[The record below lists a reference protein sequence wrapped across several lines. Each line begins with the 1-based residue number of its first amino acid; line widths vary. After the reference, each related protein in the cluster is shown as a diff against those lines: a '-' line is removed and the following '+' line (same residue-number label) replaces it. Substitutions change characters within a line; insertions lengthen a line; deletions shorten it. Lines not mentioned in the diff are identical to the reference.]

1 MPVFITRDEIDS
13 AAVDAIVCP
22 ADCSLHSDFMQSFH
36 DPALESIFRM
46 HTKSGDVIVVPPVGL
61 ESRHILYVII
71 EGIENDRDKLARCY
85 SEVFEKAREYHFQS
99 IALPLF
105 PAYESTSLTPSQIYS
120 IVRRELR
127 HRPANENM
135 VIRLAMGRQRKIP
148 VYKNLIAD
156 VRDYMRNIQKQFFLS
171 GFSSSADTPLDNNA
185 FSVPKARQVP
195 HTSPKAPPPDTPM
208 EGSIQ
213 NSSIDSLPESIPA
226 EPEFPDAEAAD
237 FGSGTQYYLVP
248 DEDARVLDYQ
258 KKITTEPLDPIEVIN
273 FSRDLEI
280 IDESLFDP
288 VRNTFELEAGF
299 AETVLKKIDEKGLT
313 DPQCYTRANLSRAVF
328 NKLKQSALFPEKCSY
343 SPSKS
348 TALALAIA
356 LELSLDDA
364 NDLLKKAGFAISHSN
379 KRDIIVEYFLVH
391 QIYDIFAINEV
402 LFRFQQPPLG
412 SL

>member
-13 AAVDAIVCP
+13 VAADAIVCP
-22 ADCSLHSDFMQSFH
+22 TDCSLHSDFMQSFH

-46 HTKSGDVIVVPPVGL
+46 HTKPGDVIVVPPMST
-61 ESRHILYVII
+61 ESRYILYVVI
-71 EGIENDRDKLARCY
+71 EGIENDTGRLARCY
-85 SEVFEKAREYHFQS
+85 KEIFQKAGEYHFKS

-105 PAYESTSLTPSQIYS
+105 PAYEHTSLSPSQVYS
-120 IVRRELR
+120 IIRCELK
-127 HRPANENM
+127 HRPIDEDL

-156 VRDYMRNIQKQFFLS
+156 VKEYMRNVRKQFFLS
-171 GFSSSADTPLDNNA
+171 VFSSSADTPLDNNA
-185 FSVPKARQVP
+185 SSVPKARRIP
-195 HTSPKAPPPDTPM
+195 HASPKVPPPDTAI
-208 EGSIQ
+208 EGSIL
-213 NSSIDSLPESIPA
+213 NSSIDSPPDSLPA
-226 EPEFPDAEAAD
+226 EPAFPDAEAAD
-237 FGSGTQYYLVP
+237 FGSDTQYYFVP

-258 KKITTEPLDPIEVIN
+258 KKIAAESLEPFEDINIPLD
-273 FSRDLEI
+273 LQI

-288 VRNTFELEAGF
+288 VRNTFALEAGF

-328 NKLKQSALFPEKCSY
+328 NKLKQSALSPEKYSY

-348 TALALAIA
+348 TALALVIA

-364 NDLLKKAGFAISHSN
+364 NDLLKKAGFAISHSS
-379 KRDIIVEYFLVH
+379 KRDIIVEFFLVH

>member
-22 ADCSLHSDFMQSFH
+22 TDCSLHSDFMQSFH
-36 DPALESIFRM
+36 DPALESIFRI

-171 GFSSSADTPLDNNA
+171 GFSSSADTPLDNKA
-185 FSVPKARQVP
+185 FSVPKVRQVP
-195 HTSPKAPPPDTPM
+195 HTSPKAPPSDTPM

-273 FSRDLEI
+273 FSRVLEI

>member
-13 AAVDAIVCP
+13 VAVDAIVCP
-22 ADCSLHSDFMQSFH
+22 TDCSLRSDFMQSFR
-36 DPALESIFRM
+36 DPALETVFRM
-46 HTKSGDVIVVPPVGL
+46 HTKPGDVIVVPPVGS
-61 ESRHILYVII
+61 ESRHILYVVI

-85 SEVFEKAREYHFQS
+85 SDIFEKAGEYHFQS

-105 PAYESTSLTPSQIYS
+105 PAYDSTSLTPSQIYS

-127 HRPANENM
+127 HRPADENL
-135 VIRLAMGRQRKIP
+135 VIRLAMGRQGKIP

-156 VRDYMRNIQKQFFLS
+156 VRDYMKNARRQFFLS
-171 GFSSSADTPLDNNA
+171 ACAPSADASQDKNTYARPRAKCNL
-185 FSVPKARQVP
+185 PKMPAP
-195 HTSPKAPPPDTPM
+195 DSPK
-208 EGSIQ
+208 EGMLPQLS
-213 NSSIDSLPESIPA
+213 NSSRPESFSA
-226 EPEFPDAEAAD
+226 EAELVDTEAAD
-237 FGSGTQYYLVP
+237 FGSDKYYFVP
-248 DEDARVLDYQ
+248 DEDARVPDYQ
-258 KKITTEPLDPIEVIN
+258 KKITAESLEPFEDIN
-273 FSRDLEI
+273 IPLNLQI
-280 IDESLFDP
+280 IDGSFFDP
-288 VRNTFELEAGF
+288 ARNTLTLEEGF
-299 AETVLKKIDEKGLT
+299 AEAVLKKIDEKGLT

-328 NKLKQSALFPEKCSY
+328 NKLKQSAIAPEKYSY

-391 QIYDIFAINEV
+391 HIYDIFAINEV

>member
-22 ADCSLHSDFMQSFH
+22 TDCSLHSDFMQSFH
-36 DPALESIFRM
+36 DPALESIFRI

-171 GFSSSADTPLDNNA
+171 GFSSSADTPLDNKA
-185 FSVPKARQVP
+185 FSVPKVRQVP
-195 HTSPKAPPPDTPM
+195 HTSPKAPPSDTPM

-273 FSRDLEI
+273 FSRVLEI

-348 TALALAIA
+348 TALTLAIA

>member
-22 ADCSLHSDFMQSFH
+22 TDCSLHSDFMQSFH
-36 DPALESIFRM
+36 DPALESIFRI

-171 GFSSSADTPLDNNA
+171 GFSSSADTPLDNKA
-185 FSVPKARQVP
+185 FSVPKVRQVP
-195 HTSPKAPPPDTPM
+195 HTSPKAPPSDTPM

>member
-13 AAVDAIVCP
+13 VAVDAIVCP
-22 ADCSLHSDFMQSFH
+22 TDCSLHSDFMQSFH

-46 HTKSGDVIVVPPVGL
+46 HTKPGDVIVVPPIGA
-61 ESRHILYVII
+61 ESRYVLYVII
-71 EGIENDRDKLARCY
+71 EGIENDTAQLAMCY
-85 SEVFEKAREYHFQS
+85 KDIFEKAREYHFQS

-105 PAYESTSLTPSQIYS
+105 PAYENTSLTPSQIYG
-120 IVRRELR
+120 IVRHELK
-127 HRPANENM
+127 HRPTDENL
-135 VIRLAMGRQRKIP
+135 VIRLAMGRQGKIP

-156 VRDYMRNIQKQFFLS
+156 VRDYMRNVRKQFFLS
-171 GFSSSADTPLDNNA
+171 ACSSSADTPVDNNA
-185 FSVPKARQVP
+185 SSVPKPRRLPRA
-195 HTSPKAPPPDTPM
+195 SSKAPASDTSN
-208 EGSIQ
+208 EGSLL
-213 NSSIDSLPESIPA
+213 NFSIDSPPESLPA

-237 FGSGTQYYLVP
+237 FGSDKYYLLP

-258 KKITTEPLDPIEVIN
+258 KKITAESLEPFEDINIPLD
-273 FSRDLEI
+273 SQI

-288 VRNTFELEAGF
+288 VRNTFALEAGF

-328 NKLKQSALFPEKCSY
+328 NKLKQSALSPEKYSY

-348 TALALAIA
+348 TALALVIA

-364 NDLLKKAGFAISHSN
+364 NDLLKKAGFAISHSS

>member
-13 AAVDAIVCP
+13 VAVDAIVCP
-22 ADCSLHSDFMQSFH
+22 TDCSLRSDFMHSFR
-36 DPALESIFRM
+36 DPALEAVFRM
-46 HTKSGDVIVVPPVGL
+46 HTKPGDVIVVPPVGSEL
-61 ESRHILYVII
+61 RYILYVVI

-85 SEVFEKAREYHFQS
+85 SAIFEKAGEYHFQS

-127 HRPANENM
+127 HRPADENL
-135 VIRLAMGRQRKIP
+135 VIRLAMGRQGKIP

-156 VRDYMRNIQKQFFLS
+156 VRDYMKDARRQFFLS
-171 GFSSSADTPLDNNA
+171 ACAPSADASQDKNTYARPRAKCNL
-185 FSVPKARQVP
+185 PKMPAP
-195 HTSPKAPPPDTPM
+195 DSPK
-208 EGSIQ
+208 EGMLPQLS
-213 NSSIDSLPESIPA
+213 NSSRPESFSA
-226 EPEFPDAEAAD
+226 EAELVDAEAAD
-237 FGSGTQYYLVP
+237 FGSDKYYLAP
-248 DEDARVLDYQ
+248 DEDARVPDYQ
-258 KKITTEPLDPIEVIN
+258 KKINAESLEPFEDIN
-273 FSRDLEI
+273 IPLNLQI
-280 IDESLFDP
+280 IDGSFFDP
-288 VRNTFELEAGF
+288 ARNTLTLEEGF
-299 AETVLKKIDEKGLT
+299 AEAVLKKIDEKGLT

-328 NKLKQSALFPEKCSY
+328 NKLKQSAIAPEKYSY

-348 TALALAIA
+348 TALALVIA

-379 KRDIIVEYFLVH
+379 RRDIIVEYFLVH
-391 QIYDIFAINEV
+391 HIYDIFAINEV

>member
-22 ADCSLHSDFMQSFH
+22 TDCSLHSDFMQSFH
-36 DPALESIFRM
+36 DPALESIFRI

-171 GFSSSADTPLDNNA
+171 GFSSSADTPLDNKA
-185 FSVPKARQVP
+185 FSVPKVRQVP
-195 HTSPKAPPPDTPM
+195 HTSPKAPPSDTPM

-273 FSRDLEI
+273 FSRVLEI

-348 TALALAIA
+348 TALALAIS

>member
-22 ADCSLHSDFMQSFH
+22 TDCSLHSDFMQSFH

-127 HRPANENM
+127 QRPANENM

-156 VRDYMRNIQKQFFLS
+156 VRDYMRNIRKQFFLS

-185 FSVPKARQVP
+185 FSVPKVRQVP
-195 HTSPKAPPPDTPM
+195 HTSPKAPPSDTPM

-213 NSSIDSLPESIPA
+213 NSPIDSLPDSLPA

-237 FGSGTQYYLVP
+237 FGSDTQYYFVP
-248 DEDARVLDYQ
+248 DEDARVPDYQ
-258 KKITTEPLDPIEVIN
+258 KKITTESLGPIEAVD
-273 FSRDLEI
+273 FPLDLEI
-280 IDESLFDP
+280 LDESLFDP

-328 NKLKQSALFPEKCSY
+328 NKLKQSALAPEKCSY

-356 LELSLDDA
+356 LELSLDEA
-364 NDLLKKAGFAISHSN
+364 NELLKKAGFAISHSN

-391 QIYDIFAINEV
+391 HIYDIFAINEV

-412 SL
+412 SQ

>member
-22 ADCSLHSDFMQSFH
+22 TDCSLHSDFKQSFH

-148 VYKNLIAD
+148 AYKNLIAD

-185 FSVPKARQVP
+185 FSVPKVRQVP
-195 HTSPKAPPPDTPM
+195 HTSPKAPSSDTPM

-391 QIYDIFAINEV
+391 QIYDIFALNEV

>member
-1 MPVFITRDEIDS
+1 
-13 AAVDAIVCP
+13 
-22 ADCSLHSDFMQSFH
+22 
-36 DPALESIFRM
+36 
-46 HTKSGDVIVVPPVGL
+46 
-61 ESRHILYVII
+61 
-71 EGIENDRDKLARCY
+71 
-85 SEVFEKAREYHFQS
+85 
-99 IALPLF
+99 
-105 PAYESTSLTPSQIYS
+105 
-120 IVRRELR
+120 
-127 HRPANENM
+127 
-135 VIRLAMGRQRKIP
+135 
-148 VYKNLIAD
+148 
-156 VRDYMRNIQKQFFLS
+156 
-171 GFSSSADTPLDNNA
+171 
-185 FSVPKARQVP
+185 
-195 HTSPKAPPPDTPM
+195 M

>member
-1 MPVFITRDEIDS
+1 
-13 AAVDAIVCP
+13 
-22 ADCSLHSDFMQSFH
+22 
-36 DPALESIFRM
+36 
-46 HTKSGDVIVVPPVGL
+46 
-61 ESRHILYVII
+61 
-71 EGIENDRDKLARCY
+71 
-85 SEVFEKAREYHFQS
+85 
-99 IALPLF
+99 
-105 PAYESTSLTPSQIYS
+105 
-120 IVRRELR
+120 
-127 HRPANENM
+127 
-135 VIRLAMGRQRKIP
+135 
-148 VYKNLIAD
+148 
-156 VRDYMRNIQKQFFLS
+156 MRNIQKQFFLS

>member
-22 ADCSLHSDFMQSFH
+22 TDCSLHSDFMQSFH

-71 EGIENDRDKLARCY
+71 EEIENDRDKLARCY

-156 VRDYMRNIQKQFFLS
+156 VRDYMRNKQKQFFLS

-195 HTSPKAPPPDTPM
+195 HTSPKAPPPDAPM